1 MENKIYVITVETGS
15 YDDFNVK
22 VESVTHDFAAGSA
35 YVEKMNACAQ
45 SLVKKTRLCYEAISL
60 WAKNNPQPKYQEIL
74 PNPPRT
80 FRGDEIV
87 TDKMRQ
93 ARQQVELK
101 NQLIIKG
108 NKEQH
113 GLWQQAYAQYQNQ
126 WFENNLTPEELEMK
140 KYHDD
145 NYWNIDE
152 VKWFEKTINY

>member
-45 SLVKKTRLCYEAISL
+45 SLVKKIHLCYDAASL
-60 WAKNNPQPKYQEIL
+60 WAKNNPHPKPQEVL

-80 FRGDEIV
+80 FRADEVI
-87 TDKMRQ
+87 TDAMRQ
-93 ARQQVELK
+93 ALKDVQAK
-101 NQLIIKG
+101 NQLIIQQ
-108 NKEQH
+108 NKDKH
-113 GLWQQAYAQYQNQ
+113 RLWQEAYAQYQEQ
-126 WFENNLTPEELEMK
+126 WFEDNLTPEELEMK